1 MSSLLDV
8 WEEYENFTPPKISA
22 KVANENEDLVS
33 KSTSNEDLLKSMN
46 ALLLEIHELRREQAK
61 RCSTY
66 MIMIG
71 ILFGIMIM
79 YIDRLNNAV
88 VNKRHMSRPFA

>member
-1 MSSLLDV
+1 MSSLSDV
-8 WEEYENFTPPKISA
+8 WEEYENFLPKVSA
-22 KVANENEDLVS
+22 KVSNENDDTVS
-33 KSTSNEDLLKSMN
+33 KNTPNEELLKSMN

-71 ILFGIMIM
+71 ILFGIMIL
-79 YIDRLNNAV
+79 YVDRLNYNIT
-88 VNKRHMSRPFA
+88 NKRHMSHPFA

>member
-1 MSSLLDV
+1 
-8 WEEYENFTPPKISA
+8 
-22 KVANENEDLVS
+22 
-33 KSTSNEDLLKSMN
+33 MN

-66 MIMIG
+66 MIMVG

-79 YIDRLNNAV
+79 YIDRLNNAIT
-88 VNKRHMSRPFA
+88 NKRHMSHPFA

>member
-8 WEEYENFTPPKISA
+8 WEEYENFAPPKISA
-22 KVANENEDLVS
+22 KVTSENEDVAY
-33 KSTSNEDLLKSMN
+33 KNIPNEDLLKSMN

-79 YIDRLNNAV
+79 YIDRLTNTIT
-88 VNKRHMSRPFA
+88 NKRHMSHPFA